1 MINHFEELKFTFSW
15 RDYQARVLQ
24 ELESHLDDD
33 HLHVVAAPGS
43 GKTVLGIEVMRKL
56 GNASVVL
63 APSIAIRNQWIDR
76 LVVMFMAD
84 DGKVPDWISTDIRRP
99 KFLTV
104 ITYQALNSVFSE
116 TVAEGSIELGEAE
129 ESQKLASDKAIN
141 ETNILALLDDLNV
154 KTLVLD
160 EAHHLRKEW
169 WKSLTQLKAG
179 LQAPILVSLTAT
191 PPYDV
196 ELSEWH
202 RYEDLCGPIDTE
214 IPVPELVKC
223 KDLCPHQDYV
233 FFSLPTE
240 EELKRARQFTDD
252 VEHFVK
258 SLKADDEFLSIVS
271 SHEWLREPEFHVENI
286 LGDPQLYSALI
297 IYLSASGL
305 KIRHDVLNILGVKR
319 RDIPSL
325 DARWLEV
332 FLTKILFTEI
342 EQFAVYVDKFKE
354 IRAELKRIGAVERR
368 KVVVENTKA
377 LQQLLAGS
385 LGKLNSIKEIAKVE
399 SQQLGDA
406 LRMVILTDYIRKDQ
420 LSPGDKVKS
429 IDKIGVVPIF
439 NYLHRAKIEGIR
451 LGILTGSLVVI
462 PSAAVPILERVALEL
477 DVDLTSIGV
486 SPLAHDETYSQI
498 ELRGQ
503 ARQKTVGLITE
514 VFNRGGVTT
523 LVGTQALLG
532 EGWDA
537 PTVNT
542 LVLAS
547 FVGSYMLSNQMR
559 GRAIRVDP
567 IVPDKTANIW
577 HLVALDLESMQDK
590 IQSIFLEKIGQKKII
605 DPFDEVKENLGD
617 DIVKMRRRFRA
628 FEGLSHTSPYVIE
641 NGFKRLGLADVEW
654 SAQGVQD
661 LNLITVNN
669 ALARSKLHKMWD
681 SALKGKSKNPKM
693 HDKVEANY
701 VPRVLSFIDTLEFM
715 VLNALLVSAMYIE
728 QVFNGLGRQLGRNI
742 TLDWFFVILLIVP
755 MFYTLPKLLKA
766 LYIFIRNGT
775 IENSM
780 RQVGLAVTDSLC
792 QAGLIKTNR
801 DQLDVIAMKE
811 HLGAVACRLTGS
823 TAIERRAFMDA
834 MQEVLGTMDNPKYL
848 LVRKS
853 RLGFIRRTDF
863 HAVPK
868 LLGQKKQY
876 AEYFVKRWKKHVGKS
891 ELVYTRTLEGR
902 QILLKARTRSMA
914 SAFQKK
920 TDRISVWE

>member
-63 APSIAIRNQWIDR
+63 APSIAIRTQWIER
-76 LVVMFMAD
+76 IIGMFMAD
-84 DGKVPDWISTDIRRP
+84 DGKVPNWISTDIRRP

-116 TVAEGSIELGEAE
+116 SVDKNSTEFDQAE
-129 ESQKLASDKAIN
+129 ESLKPDLENAIDEASV
-141 ETNILALLDDLNV
+141 LALLHDLNV

-179 LQAPILVSLTAT
+179 LPDRTLVSLTAT

-196 ELSEWH
+196 EPSEWH
-202 RYEDLCGPIDTE
+202 RYEELCGPIDTE

-240 EELKRARQFTDD
+240 EELERARQFTDD
-252 VEHFVK
+252 VEHFVR
-258 SLKADDEFLSIVS
+258 SLKSDDEFFSIVS
-271 SHEWLREPEFHVENI
+271 SHDWLHEPEFHVENI

-297 IYLSASGL
+297 IYLSASGF
-305 KIRHDVLNILGVKR
+305 KVSRDVLNILGVKR
-319 RDIPSL
+319 KDIPSL

-332 FLTKILFTEI
+332 FLSRILFTEI
-342 EQFAVYVDKFKE
+342 DQFAGYADKFKE

-368 KVVVENTKA
+368 KVVVQNTKA

-385 LGKLNSIKEIAKVE
+385 LGKLNSIKQIAKLE
-399 SQQLGDA
+399 SQKLGES

-420 LSPGDKVKS
+420 LSPGNKAKS
-429 IDKIGVVPIF
+429 IDKIGVVPNF
-439 NYLHRAKIEGIR
+439 NYLDRAKIKGIR

-462 PSAAVPILERVALEL
+462 PSEAVPILKGVALEL
-477 DVDLTSIGV
+477 GVALASIGV
-486 SPLAHDETYSQI
+486 SPLAHNETYSQI

-503 ARQKTVGLITE
+503 ARHKTVGLITE

-567 IVPDKTANIW
+567 NVPDKTANIW

-590 IQSIFLEKIGQKKII
+590 IQSIFLEKVGQHKAI

-617 DIVKMRRRFRA
+617 DMVKMRRRFRA
-628 FEGLSHTSPYVIE
+628 FEGLSHRSPHVIE

-654 SAQGVQD
+654 SPQGVKD
-661 LNLITVNN
+661 LNLMTINS
-669 ALARSKLHKMWD
+669 ALARNKLHEMWD
-681 SALKGKSKNPKM
+681 SALQGKSKNPKM
-693 HDKVEANY
+693 HDRVEVNY
-701 VPRVLSFIDTLEFM
+701 VPRMLSFIDTLEFL

-742 TLDWFFVILLIVP
+742 SFEWFFAILLIVP

-775 IENSM
+775 VENSM

-792 QAGLIKTNR
+792 RAGLIKTNR
-801 DQLDVIAMKE
+801 DQLEVIAMKE

-834 MQEVLGTMDNPKYL
+834 MQQVLGPMDNPKYL
-848 LVRKS
+848 LIRKS
-853 RLGFIRRTDF
+853 RLGFVKRTDY

-876 AEYFVKRWKKHVGKS
+876 AEYFAERWKKHVGKS

-902 QILLKARTRSMA
+902 QTLLRARTRSMA

-920 TDRISVWE
+920 TDRVSVWE